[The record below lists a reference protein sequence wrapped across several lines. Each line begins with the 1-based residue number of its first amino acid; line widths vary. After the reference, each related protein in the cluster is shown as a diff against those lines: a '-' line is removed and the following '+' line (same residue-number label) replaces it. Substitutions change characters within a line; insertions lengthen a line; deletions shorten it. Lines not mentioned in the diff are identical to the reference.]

1 VGRFPGTCKLA
12 QQSPFPDGPQ
22 VGATPEHR
30 FATSAPQTLLLLQ
43 VPEAQSAPMV
53 HACPFFFLHAPVA
66 SQVLTPVQVSASSAL
81 VTTTQ
86 VPPAPVQA
94 WQTPQGWL
102 QQRLSVQVPVA
113 QSPVTV
119 HISPFFA
126 LHAPAALHVLAPVQV
141 SASSVLV
148 TTTQVP
154 PAPVQ
159 AWQTPQAWLQQR
171 LSVQVP
177 VAHSPPAGEHVSPFF
192 FLHAPAALHVLVPA
206 QVAPVASSELE
217 TVMLHVPAAPQFW
230 HCGQLA

>member
-1 VGRFPGTCKLA
+1 MGRFPGTCKLA

-94 WQTPQGWL
+94 WQTPQ
-102 QQRLSVQVPVA
+102 
-113 QSPVTV
+113 
-119 HISPFFA
+119 
-126 LHAPAALHVLAPVQV
+126 
-141 SASSVLV
+141 
-148 TTTQVP
+148 
-154 PAPVQ
+154 
-159 AWQTPQAWLQQR
+159 AWLQQR
-171 LSVQVP
+171 LSVQVS

-230 HCGQLA
+230 HCGQLACVQHTPSRHVSPT